1 MLALAFWIRV
11 VLNQYQTIMDFQM
24 VLIGL
29 ALCWRTLVRHIGSG
43 VLILLSILLTFAS
56 VSTALFWCTWIWRYS
71 GNANFFYFQ
80 TIVWNLANVFLFINI
95 FTAGNKKVAAWMTK
109 ASSDGFVLKEKND

>member
-11 VLNQYQTIMDFQM
+11 VLNQYQTIMDFQL

-43 VLILLSILLTFAS
+43 VLILLSVLLTFAS

-71 GNANFFYFQ
+71 GNANFFYLQ
-80 TIVWNLANVFLFINI
+80 TIVWNAAHVLLFIKLLTVQN
-95 FTAGNKKVAAWMTK
+95 GKVVSWM
-109 ASSDGFVLKEKND
+109 KEIEKISQIREAKLQ